1 MSESDIVL
9 DEVVQLLI
17 EVVGEDFLL
26 DIEITRDTTFSDDLA
41 LESIEFVALAERL
54 QQRYGGRVDFAAF
67 VADMDITEIMTMKVG
82 TLVAYIEE
90 RTTAARSTG

>member
-1 MSESDIVL
+1 MSKSDTVL

-26 DIEITRDTTFSDDLA
+26 DLEITRDTTFSDDLA
-41 LESIEFVALAERL
+41 LESIEFVALAEKL
-54 QQRYGGRVDFAAF
+54 QHRYGGRVDFAAF

-90 RTTAARSTG
+90 RTTAARSAG

>member
-90 RTTAARSTG
+90 RTTAARSAG